1 MKRHAKKSS
10 INIGRMVTRLRIIL
24 RRSIR
29 RMAEA
34 IPMSRLG
41 QRNAAPVAAVTRQ
54 RTGRKRALRVKN
66 VKRLAAIAG
75 AAVVVAVTLIL
86 VTSLG
91 GPKPVSNNEVAVAGD
106 TLAIKADNL
115 MVKANNA
122 PPIPTT
128 PPESKVSLAMPVFQ
142 PVSISPGTEAIVVA
156 DLQTRLMELDYMDE
170 DEPGDVFE
178 ETTKLA
184 VEHFQAQHEL
194 PVTGTVDQQTYDL
207 LMSDQAKYYTITIGA
222 EDTDVNELQLRLYE
236 LGYLAKDK
244 TTGYF
249 GTDTEA
255 AVMKLQ
261 KLNGLSEDGKVGKDT
276 REMLYSEDAKPNI
289 YAYGEKS
296 PEILEY
302 QERLRKLGYLTTEP
316 DGTFGEDTK
325 AAVKRFQE
333 SSGLVVDGYIGPTT
347 KDTLMSDDAQ
357 GNALSIGAKG
367 DDVQRVQERLK
378 ALGYTKKVTGYFGS
392 DTDAAVKNFQSTN
405 KLKADGKVGAQTMNT
420 LMSDGA
426 KKYKKPASSSS
437 GGSSG
442 SSGSGSSGGS
452 GGGGSPANVSG
463 ANVDSFISVAE
474 SKIGSKYVR
483 GAKGAN
489 SFDCSGFVYW
499 CLNQVGVNQSYMTS
513 GSWAKSSK
521 YPKIDNMGDMQRGDI
536 IVFKGHVAIYAGDGV
551 MIDASS
557 SKGKVVKRGST
568 GSWSKRNFIC
578 AFRVF

>member
-75 AAVVVAVTLIL
+75 AVVVVAVTLIL

-106 TLAIKADNL
+106 TLAAKADNL

-276 REMLYSEDAKPNI
+276 REMLYSEDAKPNM

-442 SSGSGSSGGS
+442 SGGSGSSGSS

-568 GSWSKRNFIC
+568 GSWSKSNFIC